1 MQRRNYTTDVTDQEW
16 QLLHPQLPKAH
27 PPGSRGR
34 PREADLREIINALFY
49 LLRTGCQWR
58 NLPHEFPPWQTVYT
72 YFRNWKREGHW
83 KEIHDFFR
91 RKLRRREGR
100 HGQASAGIVDS
111 QTVKT
116 TEQGGPSGYDAGKK
130 IKGRKRHI
138 LVDTLGLLIAVVVL
152 SADIQD
158 RDGARRLFKSCG
170 ELTRMSLVWADA
182 AYGGRLVEWVKKS
195 SAGRSKS
202 SAQAR

>member
-100 HGQASAGIVDS
+100 
-111 QTVKT
+111 
-116 TEQGGPSGYDAGKK
+116 
-130 IKGRKRHI
+130 
-138 LVDTLGLLIAVVVL
+138 
-152 SADIQD
+152 
-158 RDGARRLFKSCG
+158 
-170 ELTRMSLVWADA
+170 
-182 AYGGRLVEWVKKS
+182 
-195 SAGRSKS
+195 
-202 SAQAR
+202 